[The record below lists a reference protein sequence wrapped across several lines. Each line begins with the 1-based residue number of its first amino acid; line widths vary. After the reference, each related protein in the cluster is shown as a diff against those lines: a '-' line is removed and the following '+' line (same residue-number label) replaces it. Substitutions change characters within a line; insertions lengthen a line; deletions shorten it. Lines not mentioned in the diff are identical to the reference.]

1 LTTIVAVAD
10 RGRVHIGSDSQV
22 SSGHSKISL
31 EGGKISRN
39 GEYTW
44 GLAGL
49 LEMIERL
56 KRAEWP
62 AVEGDVETH
71 VREVL
76 TPFLLETQSQMF
88 EDFGIDE
95 NSDNPF
101 FQAPRST
108 VLVTVRGKI
117 FELHLEK
124 GLSPLRRADGKYA
137 IGSGSVY
144 ARGALNGTRKTGK
157 NVVLAALEAAAE
169 NDLYTH
175 GPFYVKT
182 VR

>member
-1 LTTIVAVAD
+1 MTTIVAVAD
-10 RGRVHIGSDSQV
+10 HGRVHIGSDSQV

-56 KRAEWP
+56 KRTEWP
-62 AVEGDVETH
+62 AVEGDVAEH
-71 VREVL
+71 VTNTL
-76 TPFLLETQSQMF
+76 IPFLLEVQSKMF
-88 EDFGIDE
+88 EEFGIDE
-95 NSDNPF
+95 KSDNPF
-101 FQAPRST
+101 QQVPRST

-117 FELHLEK
+117 FELELHP
-124 GLSPLRRADGKYA
+124 GVSPLRRADGKYA
-137 IGSGSVY
+137 IGSGTSY
-144 ARGALNGTRKTGK
+144 ARGALNASSKTDK
-157 NVVLAALEAAAE
+157 KVVLGALEAAAQ
-169 NDLYTH
+169 NDLYTS
-175 GPFYVKT
+175 GPFLIKT